1 MDLFKILFD
10 DKWNLVIH
18 MSIWLILAF
27 VLLILVYFL
36 WLKNKFR
43 YDLVKV
49 DINLGGVGKAEFRP
63 NKNDLQIA
71 HKIWT
76 ELVTRKA
83 AIPIDKEHDV
93 IEEIYN
99 SWYAMFQKVREFTSD
114 IPADLI
120 RSNESTKEIV
130 RIATQTLNEGLGPHL
145 TRWHARFRT
154 WRESKKD
161 EMMDMTPQELQQKYP
176 EYKDLIEDL
185 MRVNGQLIQYS
196 QELKKIID
204 KK

>member
-1 MDLFKILFD
+1 MDVFKIFFD
-10 DKWNLVIH
+10 DKWNLVIQ
-18 MSIWLILAF
+18 MSIWLILVF
-27 VLLILVYFL
+27 VILFLVYFF

-49 DINLGGVGKAEFRP
+49 DINLGNVGKAEFRP
-63 NKNDLQIA
+63 NKIDLQIA

-76 ELVTRKA
+76 ELITRKA
-83 AIPIDKEHDV
+83 AIPIDKDHDV

-99 SWYAMFQKVREFTSD
+99 SWYAMFQKVREFISD

-120 RSNESTKEIV
+120 RNNKSTKEIV
-130 RIATQTLNEGLGPHL
+130 RISTQTLNEGLRPHL
-145 TRWHARFRT
+145 TRWQARFRT
-154 WRESKKD
+154 WNESKKD
-161 EMMDMTPQELQQKYP
+161 KMMDMTPQEFQQEYP

-185 MRVNGQLIQYS
+185 MRVNGQLIQYA

>member
-1 MDLFKILFD
+1 MDVIKVYFD
-10 DKWNLVIH
+10 DNHNLVFQI
-18 MSIWLILAF
+18 SIWLLIAL
-27 VLLILVYFL
+27 VLIFLVYFF
-36 WLKNKFR
+36 WLKHKLR

-49 DINLGGVGKAEFRP
+49 DINLGNVGKAEFRP

-83 AIPIDKEHDV
+83 AIPIDKDHDV

-99 SWYAMFQKVREFTSD
+99 SWYAMFQKVREFISD

-120 RSNESTKEIV
+120 RNNKSTKEIV
-130 RIATQTLNEGLGPHL
+130 RISTQTLNDGLRPHL
-145 TRWHARFRT
+145 TRWQARFRT
-154 WRESKKD
+154 WSESKKD
-161 EMMDMTPQELQQKYP
+161 EMMDMTPQEFQQKYP
-176 EYKDLIEDL
+176 LYKDLIEDL
-185 MRVNGQLIQYS
+185 MRVNGQLIQYA

-204 KK
+204 RK

>member
-1 MDLFKILFD
+1 
-10 DKWNLVIH
+10 
-18 MSIWLILAF
+18 MSIWLILVF
-27 VLLILVYFL
+27 VILFLVYFF

-49 DINLGGVGKAEFRP
+49 DINLGNVGKAEFRP
-63 NKNDLQIA
+63 NKIDLQIA

-76 ELVTRKA
+76 ELITRKA
-83 AIPIDKEHDV
+83 AIPIDKDHDV

-99 SWYAMFQKVREFTSD
+99 SWYAMFQKVREFISD

-120 RSNESTKEIV
+120 RNNKSTKEIV
-130 RIATQTLNEGLGPHL
+130 RISTQTLNEGLRPHL
-145 TRWHARFRT
+145 TRWQARFRT
-154 WRESKKD
+154 WNESKKD
-161 EMMDMTPQELQQKYP
+161 KMMDMTPQEFQQEYP

-185 MRVNGQLIQYS
+185 MRVNGQLIQYA

>member
-1 MDLFKILFD
+1 MDVFKVYFD
-10 DKWNLVIH
+10 DNHNLVLQI
-18 MSIWLILAF
+18 SIWLIL
-27 VLLILVYFL
+27 VLILLFLVYFF

-49 DINLGGVGKAEFRP
+49 DINLGNVGKAEFRP

-83 AIPIDKEHDV
+83 AIPIDRDHDV

-99 SWYAMFQKVREFTSD
+99 SWYAMFDKVREFISD

-120 RSNESTKEIV
+120 RSNKSTKEIV
-130 RIATQTLNEGLGPHL
+130 RIATQTLNDGLRPHL
-145 TRWHARFRT
+145 TRWQARFRT
-154 WRESKKD
+154 WSESKKD
-161 EMMDMTPQELQQKYP
+161 KMMEMTPQEFQQEYP
-176 EYKDLIEDL
+176 EYNDLIEDL
-185 MRVNGQLIQYS
+185 MRVNGQLIQYA

>member
-1 MDLFKILFD
+1 MDVIKVYFD
-10 DKWNLVIH
+10 DNHNLVFQI
-18 MSIWLILAF
+18 SIWLLIAL
-27 VLLILVYFL
+27 VLIFLVYFF
-36 WLKNKFR
+36 WLKHKLR

-49 DINLGGVGKAEFRP
+49 DINLGNVGKVEFRP
-63 NKNDLQIA
+63 NQNDLQIA

-83 AIPIDKEHDV
+83 AIPIDKDHDV

-99 SWYAMFQKVREFTSD
+99 SWYAMFQKVREFISD

-120 RSNESTKEIV
+120 RNNKSTKEIV
-130 RIATQTLNEGLGPHL
+130 RISTQTLNDGLRPHL
-145 TRWHARFRT
+145 TRWQARFRT
-154 WRESKKD
+154 WSESKKD
-161 EMMDMTPQELQQKYP
+161 EMMDMTPQEFQQKYP

-185 MRVNGQLIQYS
+185 MRVNGQLIQYA

>member
-1 MDLFKILFD
+1 MDVFKIYFD
-10 DKWNLVIH
+10 ENYNLVIQI
-18 MSIWLILAF
+18 SLWLVGILIILF
-27 VLLILVYFL
+27 LIYFF
-36 WLKNKFR
+36 WLKNKLR

-49 DINLGGVGKAEFRP
+49 DIKLGNVGTAEFRP
-63 NKNDLQIA
+63 NKSDLQIA

-99 SWYAMFQKVREFTSD
+99 SWYTMFQKVREFISD

-120 RSNESTKEIV
+120 RNNKSTKEIV
-130 RIATQTLNEGLGPHL
+130 RIATQTLNDGLRPHL
-145 TRWHARFRT
+145 TRWQARFRT
-154 WRESKKD
+154 WSDAKKD
-161 EMMDMTPQELQQKYP
+161 KLMEMTPQELQKEYP
-176 EYKDLIEDL
+176 EYNDLIEDL
-185 MRVNGQLIQYS
+185 MKVNAQLIQYS
-196 QELKKIID
+196 QELKKIVD

>member
-1 MDLFKILFD
+1 MDVFKIYFD
-10 DKWNLVIH
+10 DNWNLVIQ
-18 MSIWLILAF
+18 MSIWLILVF
-27 VLLILVYFL
+27 VVLFLVYFL

-49 DINLGGVGKAEFRP
+49 DINLGNVGKAEFRP

-83 AIPIDKEHDV
+83 AIPIDKDHDV

-99 SWYAMFQKVREFTSD
+99 SWYAMFQKVREFISD

-120 RSNESTKEIV
+120 RNNKSTKEIV
-130 RIATQTLNEGLGPHL
+130 RISTQTLNDGLRPHL
-145 TRWHARFRT
+145 TRWQARFRT
-154 WRESKKD
+154 WSESKKD
-161 EMMDMTPQELQQKYP
+161 KMMDMTPQEFQQKYP

-185 MRVNGQLIQYS
+185 MRVNGQLIQYA

>member
-1 MDLFKILFD
+1 MDIFKVFVD
-10 DKWNLVIH
+10 SEYNLVIQI
-18 MSIWLILAF
+18 SFLLVLCLIILF
-27 VLLILVYFL
+27 LIYFFL
-36 WLKNKFR
+36 LKNKFR

-49 DINLGGVGKAEFRP
+49 DIKLGNVGTAEFRP

-83 AIPIDKEHDV
+83 AIPIDKDHDV

-99 SWYAMFQKVREFTSD
+99 SWYTMFQKVREFISD

-120 RSNESTKEIV
+120 RNNKSTQEIV
-130 RIATQTLNEGLGPHL
+130 RIATQTLNKGLRPHL
-145 TRWHARFRT
+145 TRFQARFRT
-154 WRESKKD
+154 WSESKKD
-161 EMMDMTPQELQQKYP
+161 KMMEMTPQEFQQEYP

-185 MRVNGQLIQYS
+185 ILVNGQLIQYA

>member
-1 MDLFKILFD
+1 MEVFKVYFD
-10 DKWNLVIH
+10 EKYNFVLQISV
-18 MSIWLILAF
+18 WLILLL
-27 VLLILVYFL
+27 VLLFIVYFY
-36 WLKNKFR
+36 WIKNKFR

-49 DINLGGVGKAEFRP
+49 DINLGNVGKAEFRP

-83 AIPIDKEHDV
+83 AIPIDKDHDV

-99 SWYAMFQKVREFTSD
+99 SWYAMFQKVREFISD

-120 RSNESTKEIV
+120 RSNKSTKEIV
-130 RIATQTLNEGLGPHL
+130 RIATQTLNDGLRPHL
-145 TRWHARFRT
+145 TRWQARFRT
-154 WRESKKD
+154 WSESKKD
-161 EMMDMTPQELQQKYP
+161 KMMEMTPQEFQQEYP
-176 EYKDLIEDL
+176 EYNDLIEDL
-185 MRVNGQLIQYS
+185 MRVNGQLIQYA

>member
-1 MDLFKILFD
+1 MDVFKIYFD
-10 DKWNLVIH
+10 ENCNLVLQV
-18 MSIWLILAF
+18 SFWLILIL
-27 VLLILVYFL
+27 VLLFLVYFF
-36 WLKNKFR
+36 WLKNKLR

-49 DINLGGVGKAEFRP
+49 DINLGNVGKAEFRP

-83 AIPIDKEHDV
+83 AIPIDKDHDV

-99 SWYAMFQKVREFTSD
+99 SWYAMFQKVREFISD

-120 RSNESTKEIV
+120 RSNKSTKEIV
-130 RIATQTLNEGLGPHL
+130 RIATQTLNEGLRPHL
-145 TRWHARFRT
+145 TRWQARFRN
-154 WRESKKD
+154 WSEAKKD
-161 EMMDMTPQELQQKYP
+161 EMMEMTPQEFQQKYP
-176 EYKDLIEDL
+176 QYNDLIDDL
-185 MRVNGQLIQYS
+185 MRVNEQLIQYS

-204 KK
+204 KE

>member
-1 MDLFKILFD
+1 MDVIKVYFD
-10 DKWNLVIH
+10 ENHNLVFQL
-18 MSIWLILAF
+18 SVWLLLALVVIF
-27 VLLILVYFL
+27 LIYFFWIKHKL
-36 WLKNKFR
+36 R

-49 DINLGGVGKAEFRP
+49 DINLGNVGKAEFRP

-83 AIPIDKEHDV
+83 AIPIDKDHDV

-99 SWYAMFQKVREFTSD
+99 SWYAMFQKVREFISD

-120 RSNESTKEIV
+120 RNNKSTKEIV
-130 RIATQTLNEGLGPHL
+130 RISTQTLNDGLRPHL
-145 TRWHARFRT
+145 TRWQARFRT
-154 WRESKKD
+154 WSESKKD
-161 EMMDMTPQELQQKYP
+161 KMMDMTPQEFQQKYP

-185 MRVNGQLIQYS
+185 MRVNGQLIQYA

>member
-1 MDLFKILFD
+1 MDVFKVYFD
-10 DKWNLVIH
+10 NDYNLVVQI
-18 MSIWLILAF
+18 SVWLILIL
-27 VLLILVYFL
+27 VLLFLVYFF

-49 DINLGGVGKAEFRP
+49 DINLGNVGKAEFRP

-83 AIPIDKEHDV
+83 AIPIDKDHDV

-99 SWYAMFQKVREFTSD
+99 SWYAMFQKVREFISD

-120 RSNESTKEIV
+120 RSNKSTKEIV
-130 RIATQTLNEGLGPHL
+130 RIATQTLNDGLRPHL
-145 TRWHARFRT
+145 TRWQARFRT
-154 WRESKKD
+154 WSESKKD
-161 EMMDMTPQELQQKYP
+161 EMMDMTPQEFQQKYP

>member
-1 MDLFKILFD
+1 MDVFKVFFD
-10 DKWNLVIH
+10 ENYNFVIQI
-18 MSIWLILAF
+18 SIWLILVL
-27 VLLILVYFL
+27 VLLFLVYFF

-43 YDLVKV
+43 YDLVKI
-49 DINLGGVGKAEFRP
+49 DINLGNVGKAEFRP

-83 AIPIDKEHDV
+83 AIPIDKDHDV
-93 IEEIYN
+93 IEEIYD
-99 SWYAMFQKVREFTSD
+99 SWYAMFQKVREFISD

-120 RSNESTKEIV
+120 RSNKSTKEIV
-130 RIATQTLNEGLGPHL
+130 RIATQTLNDGLRPHL
-145 TRWHARFRT
+145 TRWQARFRT
-154 WRESKKD
+154 WSESKKD
-161 EMMDMTPQELQQKYP
+161 KMMEMTPQEFQQEYP
-176 EYKDLIEDL
+176 EYNDLIEDL
-185 MRVNGQLIQYS
+185 MTVNEQLIQYS